1 MLPLTMLRTLNGPIP
16 NLFTRDLAHAA
27 QFIQDLD
34 NLVWKNCNHPL
45 ISTPWTR
52 IDLALAFISG
62 PTTLAWRRSIR
73 CSRTTEVTTDTLWDD
88 FLELFCETWVHS
100 PESTVSIVAPAVQ
113 ISTANVP
120 SPSLAEA
127 STLKRVEDIS
137 IILATDEL
145 SPRCLL
151 ETIDLTADDDEA
163 DDWSLFAPRV
173 PAPPPRNPRCP
184 FSPRLASPVASILDS
199 VKPVNERPP
208 PPRSTYCSASPI
220 VPVTT
225 RDSSSDPPLP
235 LIETPDLSTTASAA
249 QRAEERP
256 VAIPVD
262 VDHVQV
268 PSNPNLIN
276 CHGAPLFPSC
286 CRSGPDSGFPAPLAL
301 HWSRRPPRGMKCR
314 AVKSETTTLGLPGR
328 VIEGDRGRLR
338 TLLRG
343 LRPRMSA
350 ARSGEAT
357 QNLLGQVVEGRRKRL
372 RTLLRGAQLHICNC
386 LYWEHVGF
394 KLIRPRESAARLGGA
409 TQSLLGQVVK
419 GRRKRLCTLLRGT
432 QLRLTKAVRG
442 CGDVGRDYTEP
453 AGSGHQGS
461 SEMVAHAS
469 AQRKTSHMCRP
480 VFEARR
486 VQAVKAARDRLCRKR
501 VGFGLLRPRAS
512 AVCWGTQ
519 GAGAGVTEEERDNCI
534 ARFTSPHA
542 SNGTTRKRKHK
553 TNEEDDTRPGKRIH
567 AQLAR
572 RSIPLPRKY
581 RYVQR
586 RPTVPP
592 PPVNDSSGRPA
603 LNVASLLPLSSP
615 DDDKPITVSVA
626 VVSPLQ
632 RLRTVSPDPSPST
645 ALSALTCVPSLPFPP
660 TPRCVSP
667 SSVRTP
673 SPVALLA
680 LSPILDGFPH
690 PSSPAVFALPVD
702 DIDDAAKAF
711 LFPSRL
717 PSPFLA
723 PAPSSALPPTS
734 IVEDNNS
741 LRRGVKTLGAS
752 VFAPD
757 FVVSPVTTSPTNN
770 LDSSIEAPDS
780 PPQHQ
785 NQRKFATPTT
795 NDDYRALFAPR
806 HPVTPATV
814 PVSPSADHV
823 NNKRTPHNDAPVQP
837 RSPRHPHIFPPN
849 PCKRPRDLDKP
860 TAESTHAQ
868 PQQARSCQAPRP
880 IDRRIKDEQPPD
892 ALAKRRAVD
901 TFLKNYDVNKTVQKP
916 TPAEDDR
923 EYDAVAQHLDR
934 WLQMTDRQYRSHPFC
949 LHHAKIQHAMIEPR
963 QSTNAKMNKTELPRH
978 SQQPRSHSPG
988 HIRKARIRHAL
999 THEERQRYHTENFDS
1014 G

>member
-1 MLPLTMLRTLNGPIP
+1 MEE
-16 NLFTRDLAHAA
+16 
-27 QFIQDLD
+27 
-34 NLVWKNCNHPL
+34 CNHPL

-88 FLELFCETWVHS
+88 FLEFTNFDSEC
-100 PESTVSIVAPAVQ
+100 PITVP
-113 ISTANVP
+113 
-120 SPSLAEA
+120 AEA

-137 IILATDEL
+137 IILATDKL

-173 PAPPPRNPRCP
+173 PAPPPRNPRALQP
-184 FSPRLASPVASILDS
+184 ALASPHI
-199 VKPVNERPP
+199 R
-208 PPRSTYCSASPI
+208 SASPI

-262 VDHVQV
+262 VDHV
-268 PSNPNLIN
+268 
-276 CHGAPLFPSC
+276 
-286 CRSGPDSGFPAPLAL
+286 
-301 HWSRRPPRGMKCR
+301 
-314 AVKSETTTLGLPGR
+314 
-328 VIEGDRGRLR
+328 
-338 TLLRG
+338 
-343 LRPRMSA
+343 
-350 ARSGEAT
+350 
-357 QNLLGQVVEGRRKRL
+357 
-372 RTLLRGAQLHICNC
+372 
-386 LYWEHVGF
+386 
-394 KLIRPRESAARLGGA
+394 
-409 TQSLLGQVVK
+409 
-419 GRRKRLCTLLRGT
+419 
-432 QLRLTKAVRG
+432 
-442 CGDVGRDYTEP
+442 
-453 AGSGHQGS
+453 
-461 SEMVAHAS
+461 
-469 AQRKTSHMCRP
+469 
-480 VFEARR
+480 
-486 VQAVKAARDRLCRKR
+486 
-501 VGFGLLRPRAS
+501 
-512 AVCWGTQ
+512 
-519 GAGAGVTEEERDNCI
+519 
-534 ARFTSPHA
+534 TSPHA

-553 TNEEDDTRPGKRIH
+553 TDEEDDTRPSKRVH

-615 DDDKPITVSVA
+615 DDDKPVTVSVA

-632 RLRTVSPDPSPST
+632 RPRTVSPDPSPST
-645 ALSALTCVPSLPFPP
+645 ALSAPTCVPSLPFPP

-667 SSVRTP
+667 SGVRTP

-680 LSPILDGFPH
+680 LSPILDGFPR

-702 DIDDAAKAF
+702 DINDAAKAF

-734 IVEDNNS
+734 IVEDDNS

-770 LDSSIEAPDS
+770 LDSSIEALDS
-780 PPQHQ
+780 PLQHQ
-785 NQRKFATPTT
+785 NQRKFAMPTT
-795 NDDYRALFAPR
+795 NDDYRALFAPH

-892 ALAKRRAVD
+892 ALAKRRAVN

-916 TPAEDDR
+916 TPVEDDR
-923 EYDAVAQHLDR
+923 EYNAVAQHLDR

-988 HIRKARIRHAL
+988 HIRKARICHAL